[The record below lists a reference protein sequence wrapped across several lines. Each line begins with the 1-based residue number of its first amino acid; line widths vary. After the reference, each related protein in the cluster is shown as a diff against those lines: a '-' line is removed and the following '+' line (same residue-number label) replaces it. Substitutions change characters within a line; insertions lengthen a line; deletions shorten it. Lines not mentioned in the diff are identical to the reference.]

1 MASTPA
7 KMRLPAALELLWERR
22 TKARRGPRAELTVAR
37 IVEAAIEIAD
47 ADGLASVSMARV
59 AERLGFTTMSLYRH
73 VPTKDDLLL
82 LVADAGLPEVPDTF
96 AEPGDADWRAAT
108 ERWCRAQLA
117 AITARPWLA
126 EAGAAALV
134 MPGPRRLGW
143 IDRGLACLEP
153 TGLDAETRFAYLGAL
168 SIQMLGEARIEL
180 EYTTA
185 SPAIARAAGATEEE
199 AAAANNP
206 FPQFEAVLREV
217 TDPQRFPAVAAA
229 LDEGLGTEE
238 WISED
243 GAEAEAMIG
252 IRLML
257 DGIAAALQPRPDATE

>member
-7 KMRLPAALELLWERR
+7 KVRLPAALELLWERR
-22 TKARRGPRAELTVAR
+22 TKARRGPKAELTVAR

-47 ADGLASVSMARV
+47 AEGLQGVSMAKV

-73 VPTKDDLLL
+73 IPTKDDLLL

-126 EAGAAALV
+126 EAGVAALV

-168 SIQMLGEARIEL
+168 SIQMIGEARMDQ

-185 SPAIARAAGATEEE
+185 SPKVARALGATEAE
-199 AAAANNP
+199 AAAANSP
-206 FPQFEAVLREV
+206 FAQFEAVLSELA
-217 TDPQRFPAVAAA
+217 DPQRFPAIAAA
-229 LDEGLGTEE
+229 LDEGLGAEE
-238 WISED
+238 WVSED
-243 GAEAEAMIG
+243 DADAEAMIG

-257 DGIAAALQPRPDATE
+257 DGIATAIADRGRTFE